1 MLDLQLWLEGQ
12 ALTIGALAQYARLR
26 PSAIRYYERRGIL
39 PRPQR
44 LANGYRLYGENV
56 LTYLRLVRQTQTLGV
71 TLKDTGE
78 LIRLLQCD
86 QRPCEHVHE
95 LFANRLRNVEATIR
109 DLSSLRG
116 KLRMALKHT
125 SAGKCPPTELCP
137 K

>member
-12 ALTIGALAQYARLR
+12 ALTIGALAQHARLR

-44 LANGYRLYGENV
+44 LANGYRVYGEDV

-86 QRPCEHVHE
+86 PQRSCEHVHE
-95 LFANRLRNVEATIR
+95 LLANRATKR
-109 DLSSLRG
+109 ESYYS
-116 KLRMALKHT
+116 
-125 SAGKCPPTELCP
+125 
-137 K
+137 